1 MNFTRSIGNV
11 QTCAYCANNPVMYT
25 DSDGDFPV
33 LIAIVVAAYAVWA
46 VYDLYKVC
54 NNELIF
60 NEETGNLDGSSKVQ
74 NPSVIFGYSLYMKY
88 VSDYKDYFSGSA
100 GGIAA
105 EWMWH
110 NMLFDGSSILNMLDI
125 NSIFGESISDINSSA
140 KTAGFGSS
148 IFRDT
153 IDNQSRPEV
162 VFPSLVIERYIS
174 PLSFVNDLYKEYTRR
189 D

>member
-1 MNFTRSIGNV
+1 
-11 QTCAYCANNPVMYT
+11 MY
-25 DSDGDFPV
+25 SDISGEFPV
-33 LIAIVVAAYAVWA
+33 LLTIAVVAYAVWTVVDLCK
-46 VYDLYKVC
+46 VY
-54 NNELIF
+54 NGELSF
-60 NEETGNLDGSSKVQ
+60 DEETGNLNNSDKVQ

-88 VSDYKDYFSGSA
+88 ASDYKDYFDGSA

-110 NMLFDGSSILNMLDI
+110 NALFDASSVLKKIGVNT
-125 NSIFGESISDINSSA
+125 IFGENVSDIYSSA

-148 IFRDT
+148 VFRDT

-162 VFPSLVIERYIS
+162 VYPSLLIEGAIS
-174 PLSFVNDLYKEYTRR
+174 PVSFVYDLYKEYTRR